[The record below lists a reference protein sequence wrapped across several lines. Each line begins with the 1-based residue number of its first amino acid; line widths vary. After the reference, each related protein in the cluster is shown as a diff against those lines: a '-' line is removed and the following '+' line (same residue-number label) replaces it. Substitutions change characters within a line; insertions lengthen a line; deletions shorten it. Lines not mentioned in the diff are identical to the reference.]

1 MRFRNLDRD
10 TRSTIKNVI
19 FVALIVIG
27 NTVGNLFLAISMS
40 HMPAFSSV
48 PWLSYAGLVLLNP
61 SFLLGTFLIAVSM
74 FAQLAMYTWAD
85 LSYVLPVT
93 ASGYVITALLG
104 KFFLAENVSV
114 TGWIGVIVISFGVV
128 LVAETRPDTKHT
140 EQPAKHLEGV
150 IQQ

>member
-1 MRFRNLDRD
+1 MKFRDLDRD
-10 TRSTIKNVI
+10 ARSTIKNAV

-40 HMPAFSSV
+40 RMPAFTTV

-61 SFLLGTFLIAVSM
+61 AFLFGTFLIAVSM

-85 LSYVLPVT
+85 LSYILPVT

-104 KFFLAENVSV
+104 KFFLAENVSI
-114 TGWIGVIVISFGVV
+114 TGWIGVVVISFGVV
-128 LVAETRPDTKHT
+128 LVAETRPDTKHL
-140 EQPAKHLEGV
+140 EHPAKDLEGV
-150 IQQ
+150 GQP

>member
-48 PWLSYAGLVLLNP
+48 PLLSYAGLVLLNP

-128 LVAETRPDTKHT
+128 LVAETRPDTRHT
-140 EQPAKHLEGV
+140 EAPAKHLEGV
-150 IQQ
+150 AQQ